1 MGQATINLIAMVFA
15 EQVYLVKT
23 RRLVDF
29 IVLLLK
35 AMLLNS
41 SIYLLCR
48 EHTVARC
55 LRPFSS
61 LQKQSLSLLFS

>member
-29 IVLLLK
+29 IVLILK
-35 AMLLNS
+35 AMLLTF

-48 EHTVARC
+48 VHTEARC

-61 LQKQSLSLLFS
+61 

>member
-1 MGQATINLIAMVFA
+1 MGQATISLIAMVFA

-29 IVLLLK
+29 IVLRLK
-35 AMLLNS
+35 AMLLTS

-48 EHTVARC
+48 VHTVARC

-61 LQKQSLSLLFS
+61 

>member
-29 IVLLLK
+29 IVLILK
-35 AMLLNS
+35 AML
-41 SIYLLCR
+41 
-48 EHTVARC
+48 
-55 LRPFSS
+55 
-61 LQKQSLSLLFS
+61 

>member
-1 MGQATINLIAMVFA
+1 MGQATISLIAMVFA

-29 IVLLLK
+29 IVLILK
-35 AMLLNS
+35 AMLLTF

-48 EHTVARC
+48 VNTVARC

-61 LQKQSLSLLFS
+61 

>member
-29 IVLLLK
+29 IVLILK
-35 AMLLNS
+35 AMLLTFA
-41 SIYLLCR
+41 IYLLCR
-48 EHTVARC
+48 VHTVARC

-61 LQKQSLSLLFS
+61 

>member
-1 MGQATINLIAMVFA
+1 MGQATINLIAMVFE

-29 IVLLLK
+29 IVLILK
-35 AMLLNS
+35 AMLLTF

-48 EHTVARC
+48 VHTVARC

-61 LQKQSLSLLFS
+61 